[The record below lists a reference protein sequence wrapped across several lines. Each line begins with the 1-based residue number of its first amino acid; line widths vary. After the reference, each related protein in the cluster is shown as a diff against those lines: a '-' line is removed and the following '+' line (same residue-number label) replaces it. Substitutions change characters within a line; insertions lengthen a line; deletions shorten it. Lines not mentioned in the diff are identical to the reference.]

1 MLCITN
7 IHISDLFHTKFTPYL
22 CIEKYLYTLKVW
34 PVKLSQILGLST
46 PTSRCKSSISGWI
59 FSIRVVR
66 LVTSQACADPKS
78 VNSSAPDE
86 TRQTSGADQ
95 GERARDREKTKTNV
109 LFQTRQEGMRALGCF
124 NTSIN
129 TLETPNW
136 PRIGQCVN
144 GGESWRG
151 WERIV
156 LMLDKLFKEK
166 VKLVLTHS
174 ADDVYRAVDT
184 QNMSN
189 SNALI
194 GSWVR
199 VAELGFCVCAMV
211 WVCER
216 VCMRLALR

>member
-109 LFQTRQEGMRALGCF
+109 LFQTRQEGMRALGWMF
-124 NTSIN
+124 QHIYKHTRDSKL
-129 TLETPNW
+129 TKNW
-136 PRIGQCVN
+136 AMRQ
-144 GGESWRG
+144 WRG
-151 WERIV
+151 ELER
-156 LMLDKLFKEK
+156 LRKNC
-166 VKLVLTHS
+166 
-174 ADDVYRAVDT
+174 AD
-184 QNMSN
+184 
-189 SNALI
+189 
-194 GSWVR
+194 VR
-199 VAELGFCVCAMV
+199 
-211 WVCER
+211 
-216 VCMRLALR
+216 